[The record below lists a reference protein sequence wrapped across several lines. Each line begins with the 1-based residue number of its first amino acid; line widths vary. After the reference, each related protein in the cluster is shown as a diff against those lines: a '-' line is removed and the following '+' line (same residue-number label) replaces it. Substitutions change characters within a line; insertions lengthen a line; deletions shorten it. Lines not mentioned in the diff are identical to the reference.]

1 MAQFGGET
9 DMRPINIAILVIV
22 TLLGIGARGQSVR
35 TAPAPTTVPAPGP
48 QQHQPPSGRQPLP
61 PGARAPQ
68 PIMQAPAAG
77 RVEGFV
83 YWDATSYTHVP
94 ASSCSGLA
102 VTVGVGSSSGGPFTA
117 YTPLKTLSNNFKYV
131 GQVKEF
137 LAGGKVKVYDV
148 CTYGYDKV
156 PVGPDLQVTLSVT
169 QRGAFSPMAIPQI
182 ATLGPIKII
191 NGQCNML
198 PRIVNPTASD
208 LTGPWGTCQNM
219 AYDVNFVMHAAPRA
233 APLGITPATAG
244 GSGGQGRMLS
254 GAPQQGML
262 SPGATESVQ
271 SQTNSG
277 GLLGNRQAAPAQSGG
292 MQNPESKVELNP
304 QPFPPRQKLTNSD
317 VIKMLKAG
325 IPESVIV
332 SSIQSSNK
340 QFDFSP
346 GGIQA
351 LQRAHVSSAVLAAM
365 CDGSV
370 RACPA
375 IQGDPIPATQGSGA
389 ELNPQPQRPRTNSTQ
404 SGSGG
409 SGGLIGAVTPDRVN
423 IHVHPS
429 ANHGAAPTPVHIVRA
444 GVALT
449 AFNPKIHGFRFVNDF
464 LNDVVPPVDV
474 RTGGLCGGMTYA
486 ALDYYFAH
494 AHIPQQG
501 YRPAN
506 RTTLQ
511 SYLYNREVDS
521 LASNLDK
528 WAEVGFNPGGS
539 RNGEFFNWGL
549 QGTNGGRL
557 QELRSF
563 IDHGIPAAIDLQ
575 GDGGTGNH
583 QVVAIGY
590 DMGRYQG
597 DLGNFEGDLKISVYD
612 PNYPKLV
619 QTLVPDVSNQ
629 VYRYAEGG
637 PERWRTYFVDKNYH
651 NKTPPNLPNPAYP
664 NDGTVRELILSFH
677 TGADDLRGGN
687 DNINLTLDL
696 DGGNQFYPNI
706 NLAARWLPNY
716 TETARVILTNPVRP
730 EQIRDLVLSDTFGGG
745 TNGDNWDMSWVTISA
760 FVNGKIT
767 LVKTSGLHRFSAD
780 STGPQARRL
789 TIALK

>member
-1 MAQFGGET
+1 
-9 DMRPINIAILVIV
+9 MRPKNIAVFVIGS
-22 TLLGIGARGQSVR
+22 LLGIGASGQSVR
-35 TAPAPTTVPAPGP
+35 TAPAPTTIPAPAP
-48 QQHQPPSGRQPLP
+48 LKHQPPSGRQPLS

-68 PIMQAPAAG
+68 PIMQALAAG

-83 YWDATSYTHVP
+83 YWDAKSYTHVP

-137 LAGGKVKVYDV
+137 LVGGKVKVYDV

-156 PVGPDLQVTLSVT
+156 PVGPDLQVSLSVT
-169 QRGAFSPMAIPQI
+169 RRGAFSPMAIPQI

-208 LTGPWGTCQNM
+208 LTGHWGTCQNM

-233 APLGITPATAG
+233 TPSGITPATAG

-262 SPGATESVQ
+262 SPVATESAQ

-277 GLLGNRQAAPAQSGG
+277 MLLGNRQTTPVQRGT
-292 MQNPESKVELNP
+292 QNPGSKVELNP
-304 QPFPPRQKLTNSD
+304 QPFPPRQKLTNTD

-332 SSIQSSNK
+332 PSIQSSTK
-340 QFDFSP
+340 EFDFSRESM
-346 GGIQA
+346 QA
-351 LQRAHVSSAVLAAM
+351 LQRAHVSPAVLAAM

-375 IQGDPIPATQGSGA
+375 IQGNSTAATPGSKP
-389 ELNPQPQRPRTNSTQ
+389 ELNPRTLASRMNSAQPI
-404 SGSGG
+404 SGG
-409 SGGLIGAVTPDRVN
+409 SGGVISAVTPDGRN
-423 IHVHPS
+423 IHVQQS
-429 ANHGAAPTPVHIVRA
+429 ANPGAAPAPIHIVRP

-464 LNDVVPPVDV
+464 LNDVIPPVDV
-474 RTGGLCGGMTYA
+474 RTGGLCGGMSYV

-494 AHIPQQG
+494 VPIPQQT

-528 WAEVGFNPGGS
+528 WAEVGFNPGGA

-549 QGTNGGRL
+549 QGSNGGRL

-563 IDHGIPAAIDLQ
+563 IDQGIPAAVDLQ
-575 GDGGTGNH
+575 ADSGTGNH

-590 DMGRYQG
+590 EMGRYQG
-597 DLGNFEGDLKISVYD
+597 DLGNFEGDLKITVYD
-612 PNYPKLV
+612 PNYPKQV
-619 QTLVPDVSNQ
+619 RTLIPDVSNQ
-629 VYRYAEGG
+629 LYRYAEAG

-651 NKTPPNLPNPAYP
+651 SKTPPNLPNPAYP

-696 DGGNQFYPNI
+696 DGGTQFYPNI

-716 TETARVILTNPVRP
+716 TENARVILSNPVRP

-767 LVKTSGLHRFSAD
+767 PVKTSGLHRFSAD
-780 STGPQARRL
+780 STGPQARTL

>member
-1 MAQFGGET
+1 
-9 DMRPINIAILVIV
+9 
-22 TLLGIGARGQSVR
+22 
-35 TAPAPTTVPAPGP
+35 
-48 QQHQPPSGRQPLP
+48 
-61 PGARAPQ
+61 
-68 PIMQAPAAG
+68 
-77 RVEGFV
+77 
-83 YWDATSYTHVP
+83 
-94 ASSCSGLA
+94 
-102 VTVGVGSSSGGPFTA
+102 
-117 YTPLKTLSNNFKYV
+117 
-131 GQVKEF
+131 
-137 LAGGKVKVYDV
+137 
-148 CTYGYDKV
+148 
-156 PVGPDLQVTLSVT
+156 
-169 QRGAFSPMAIPQI
+169 
-182 ATLGPIKII
+182 
-191 NGQCNML
+191 
-198 PRIVNPTASD
+198 
-208 LTGPWGTCQNM
+208 
-219 AYDVNFVMHAAPRA
+219 
-233 APLGITPATAG
+233 
-244 GSGGQGRMLS
+244 
-254 GAPQQGML
+254 
-262 SPGATESVQ
+262 
-271 SQTNSG
+271 
-277 GLLGNRQAAPAQSGG
+277 

-351 LQRAHVSSAVLAAM
+351 LQRAHVSPAVLAAM

-375 IQGDPIPATQGSGA
+375 IQGDSIPATRGSRA
-389 ELNPQPQRPRTNSTQ
+389 ELNPQPQRLRTNSTQ

-409 SGGLIGAVTPDRVN
+409 SGGLIGAVTPDRGN

-429 ANHGAAPTPVHIVRA
+429 TNHGAAPTPVHIVRP

-449 AFNPKIHGFRFVNDF
+449 AFNPKIHGFRFANDF

-474 RTGGLCGGMTYA
+474 RTGGLCGGMSYA

-494 AHIPQQG
+494 AHIPQQD

-563 IDHGIPAAIDLQ
+563 IDQGIPAALDLQ

-583 QVVAIGY
+583 QVVAIAY
-590 DMGRYQG
+590 EMGRYQG

-612 PNYPKLV
+612 PNYRKLV

-651 NKTPPNLPNPAYP
+651 SKTPPNLPNPAYP

-780 STGPQARRL
+780 STGPQARSL